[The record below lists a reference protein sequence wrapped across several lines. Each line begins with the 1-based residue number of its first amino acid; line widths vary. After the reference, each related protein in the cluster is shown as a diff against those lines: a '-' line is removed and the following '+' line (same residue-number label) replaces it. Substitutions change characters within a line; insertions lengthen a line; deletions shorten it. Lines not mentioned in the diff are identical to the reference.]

1 MTSQRQD
8 TMDPVGEVA
17 LVDIRSRSIDSLAGK
32 TIALM
37 DAHKVN
43 SDVFLA
49 RAEKLL
55 KEKYGIA
62 GVVYGNKPN
71 SGRGAPKDVL
81 DELGQKGDAAIVA
94 FGD

>member
-1 MTSQRQD
+1 MQKQEP
-8 TMDPVGEVA
+8 MNPVGEVA
-17 LVDIRSRSIDSLAGK
+17 VLEIQSKSLDSLAGK
-32 TIALM
+32 TVALM

-55 KEKYGIA
+55 KEKYGVA
-62 GVVYGNKPN
+62 AVVYGNKPN
-71 SGRGAPKDVL
+71 SGRGAPKEVL